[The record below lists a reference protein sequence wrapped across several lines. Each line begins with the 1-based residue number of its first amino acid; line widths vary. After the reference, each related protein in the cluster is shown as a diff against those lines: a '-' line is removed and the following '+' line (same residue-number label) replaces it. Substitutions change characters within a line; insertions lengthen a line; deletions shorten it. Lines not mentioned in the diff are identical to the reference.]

1 MRIDHLALGYK
12 IFTVSEADKAAALS
26 ALLKRNLS
34 AKMDSSGQIYV
45 SLIKAKR
52 YEKALSNVKYESSS
66 VKGLPSEILKYRHRY
81 GVILGVMLSIV
92 YIFIAFSFIW
102 DVRIEG
108 DDDVYGAKVEE
119 ELSQN
124 GFSVGGSWRTF
135 SLSSLETEILEKSDS
150 IGWINISRRGA
161 VAYVSVR
168 AKNTP
173 ENEKNESVGFS
184 NIVASRDCIIEEITV
199 KSGIA
204 CVKAGD
210 TVKQGQL
217 LISGVTPSEL
227 GGGFVRAEGE
237 IFGVLSESVEV
248 IVPKEEA
255 KKTYSKNEIAEISVN
270 IFRFSIFFLK
280 KYGNMP
286 NDCVII
292 EDKEKCLLFG
302 KYGIPFEIRRVYVQK
317 AEEITVAYTEK
328 EMISIASSRLN
339 ALMKYSFRASEV
351 LKMKTVGGFTS
362 EGYKLTTYATLSKDV
377 GEERFF
383 SEKGP

>member
-1 MRIDHLALGYK
+1 MRIDHYVLGYK
-12 IFTVSEADKAAALS
+12 IFTVSEEDRAAALS

-34 AKMDSSGQIYV
+34 AKMNSSGQICV
-45 SLIKAKR
+45 SLIKTKK
-52 YEKALSNVKYESSS
+52 YEKALSNVKHESSS
-66 VKGLPSEILKYRHRY
+66 VKGLPSSLLEYRYRY
-81 GVILGVMLSIV
+81 GIILGIMLSIV
-92 YIFIAFSFIW
+92 YILLAFSFVW
-102 DVRIEG
+102 DIRIDG
-108 DDDVYGAKVEE
+108 DGDVYGAKVEE

-124 GFSVGGSWRTF
+124 GFSIGKSWRSF
-135 SLSSLETEILEKSDS
+135 SLSSLETEILEKTDN

-168 AKNTP
+168 AKNVP
-173 ENEKNESVGFS
+173 ESETEDSGGYS

-210 TVKQGQL
+210 TVKRGQL
-217 LISGVTPSEL
+217 LISGVIPSEL

-248 IVPKEEA
+248 NIPKEEA
-255 KKTYSKNEIAEISVN
+255 KKTYSKNEIAEISIN
-270 IFRFSIFFLK
+270 IFKFSLIFLK
-280 KYGNMP
+280 KYGNTP

-302 KYGIPFEIRRVYVQK
+302 KYRIPFEIRKVYVQK
-317 AEEITVAYTEK
+317 AEEVNATYTEK

-339 ALMKYSFRASEV
+339 ALMKYSFSSSEV
-351 LKMKTVGGFTS
+351 LKMKTVGEFTA
-362 EGYKLTTYATLSKDV
+362 EGYKLVTYATVSKDI

-383 SEKGP
+383 SDEGS